1 MSVVV
6 DASAALGW
14 LLPTQATAA
23 GDAFLQSNAE
33 PRVAPAIFPW
43 EVGNVLAR
51 RVHTGLIS
59 RTRWPL
65 ILEQWESYGIVLA
78 DPVEATPL
86 LPLALAE
93 QLSLF
98 DASYLALAIE
108 LDAELATRDTDL
120 LEAAQRCGVVG
131 HDLRDP

>member
-23 GDAFLQSNAE
+23 GDAFLESNIEA
-33 PRVAPAIFPW
+33 RVAPAVFPW

-51 RVHTGLIS
+51 RVQKGLIS
-59 RTRWPL
+59 PTRWPL
-65 ILEQWESYGIVLA
+65 ILAQWESYDIVLA
-78 DPVEATPL
+78 EPEDATPL

-93 QLSLF
+93 RLSLF
-98 DASYLALAIE
+98 DASYLALAVE

-120 LEAAQRCGVVG
+120 IAAARRCGVAV
-131 HDLRDP
+131 HDLRDT